1 MRLNVEIARLATY
14 MRDEKVYLSYMEE
27 ELSKDNP
34 LISFQ
39 VQQLCITCTCI
50 HDTHRRC
57 FERLSKMNGFCGSIT
72 VGKCKGSHLRFDIP
86 ILPQRDASDDVV
98 MAADEDD
105 CSDNDGEE
113 EEEVLSTALN
123 VLKIAE
129 DKSDYIG
136 DEEF

>member
-1 MRLNVEIARLATY
+1 MQLNVEIACLATY
-14 MRDEKVYLSYMEE
+14 MRDEEAYLSYMEE

-34 LISFQ
+34 LIAFQ
-39 VQQLCITCTCI
+39 VQQLCITCMHI
-50 HDTHRRC
+50 HDTHHRH
-57 FERLSKMNGFCGSIT
+57 FERLSKMNGFCGST
-72 VGKCKGSHLRFDIP
+72 KAGKCKGSHLGFNIL

-105 CSDNDGEE
+105 CSDDNSEE
-113 EEEVLSTALN
+113 EEEILSTALN